1 MQGRPVWLASVSKRD
16 LKRQVIIPNTRW
28 PKWMKDVAKQTLWQ
42 ALKDVGDKEKG
53 WRMFRMNITYCLH
66 VAVSDH
72 ELELL
77 PGVWQDQPGG
87 ALAGGPVAVL
97 DAGNC
102 GTAPS
107 VLPCENPGHEALP
120 MAPGNRY
127 PDPDMWFPRDCGLCE
142 PCLDRIRIE
151 EMIGGQTETADQAV

>member
-16 LKRQVIIPNTRW
+16 LRKQVIIPNTRW

-42 ALKDVGDKEKG
+42 ALKDVGDKDLG
-53 WRMFRMNITYCLH
+53 WRLFRMNITYCLH